1 MIHCPKDKM
10 INPVSFS
17 VYFACLYNCYRL
29 AWCSQDVTCIAWHEG
44 HSSHDPWLSY
54 LVLYY
59 YRLATHSHF
68 ILYWANLDPG
78 IDTHPVILSCSLS
91 LANRLVN
98 IDIVTVVSLCLDRL
112 YVLSVY
118 NCVTTLIISNCA
130 SDTHW
135 TGDAVQFFT
144 IQLLNYLVLKS
155 IVML

>member
-1 MIHCPKDKM
+1 MLFKKYFMWIRDGGTNIIMIHCPKDKM

-17 VYFACLYNCYRL
+17 VYFACLYNYYRL

-78 IDTHPVILSCSLS
+78 IDTHPLILSCSLS

-98 IDIVTVVSLCLDRL
+98 IRHSDC
-112 YVLSVY
+112 
-118 NCVTTLIISNCA
+118 CVTFFGQVICLIC
-130 SDTHW
+130 
-135 TGDAVQFFT
+135 VQLCNNT
-144 IQLLNYLVLKS
+144 YYK
-155 IVML
+155 